1 MAEQVTSGG
10 WADKLRAMPTGEAE
24 PPREWSWL
32 NYGTASAKAPFDIFS
47 RMTTGGR
54 VGLLSPDE
62 RAAVSGVKDMLPKGA
77 ANAFD
82 AALEY
87 SAALPPGMLLRGPS
101 AMPVTL
107 DMQVKDARAAAQAAR
122 NAEIDRFHMSIGMRP
137 YIEPKPPRLPPSL
150 ESDAQI
156 IPRASTPAAAP
167 VPPPPAN
174 PRATPSQPPVPQTGQ
189 PGSQAAGSPA
199 ATAQNAFEPV
209 PGQSQSASVPPPP
222 PGPNFNKALTDLESR
237 LRGEALFTNPLGI
250 PEQST
255 INILNEVAREYGIPP
270 RMLSGRALTNDLSLR
285 MPPPRRIPEVLPE
298 PPPLNAFEA
307 AGGKAQLRLP
317 LPTTADQKMQFWNDL
332 QAVLNHGGKLSDLDR
347 AALTQSS
354 GLTSGMARNRINRA
368 GATGLDGPALADFI
382 RRGIE
387 SGNWKLAAP
396 PIAAGAAGGAE
407 WER

>member
-32 NYGTASAKAPFDIFS
+32 NYMSAGAKAPFDIFS

-150 ESDAQI
+150 ESDVQI
-156 IPRASTPAAAP
+156 IPRASTPAATP
-167 VPPPPAN
+167 VPPPPAT
-174 PRATPSQPPVPQTGQ
+174 PRATPSQPTAPQSQAT
-189 PGSQAAGSPA
+189 GSQTAAPPES
-199 ATAQNAFEPV
+199 TARNAFEPV
-209 PGQSQSASVPPPP
+209 PGQSRSSSPVPPPP
-222 PGPNFNKALTDLESR
+222 PGPDFPKAIADLERR
-237 LRGEALFTNPLGI
+237 LRGEALFTGGV

-255 INILNEVAREYGIPP
+255 INILSEVAREYGVQPGL
-270 RMLSGRALTNDLSLR
+270 LSRRALASGISPTT
-285 MPPPRRIPEVLPE
+285 PPPRRIPEVLPE

-307 AGGKAQLRLP
+307 AGGKAQMRLP
-317 LPTTADQKMQFWNDL
+317 FPTTADQKMQFWNDL